1 MEGRD
6 VLSFDEL
13 RQSLTEEQ
21 IQAIMSRLGADEVQ
35 DHGEYL
41 TFRTICHNKNP
52 YDAGFN
58 LAYYKDTKL
67 FHCFSE
73 CSQTF
78 DIFELVRKR
87 FTIDGEDAY
96 PTSLYFFV
104 LNYTDLNIGPTIGS
118 QEYKNIAYLY
128 EQQPIEFILPEF
140 SSNVLDVFIKYYAPE
155 WIEDGIS
162 QEAMNK
168 FNIKYH
174 IKHNQIIIP
183 HYDPKGRLVGIRGR
197 SLDPEQAELYG
208 KYRPIKIEETLYNH
222 PLALNLYGLNQAQ
235 KAITETG
242 IAIVAEGE
250 KSCLQ
255 AENLLDKNVVVAA
268 CGSNISKWQIL
279 LLLKYT
285 DVKEIIVAFDREEE
299 QGSNKYYN
307 KLYTMCEK
315 YKSYCN
321 ISFIYDNQ
329 LMKMK
334 DSPFD
339 QNKKTLEKLIERR
352 TRIK

>member
-1 MEGRD
+1 MMK
-6 VLSFDEL
+6 FDEL

-21 IQAIMSRLGADEVQ
+21 IQAIMIRLGADEIQ
-35 DHGEYL
+35 DHGEYF
-41 TFRTICHNKNP
+41 TFRTICHNEHP
-52 YDAGFN
+52 YEAGFN
-58 LAYYKDTKL
+58 LAYYKDSKL

-87 FTIDGEDAY
+87 FIIDGEDSY

-104 LNYTDLNIGPTIGS
+104 LNYADSNLSSTIGR
-118 QEYKNIAYLY
+118 QEYQAIAHFY
-128 EQQPIEFILPEF
+128 EQQPIEFILPEY
-140 SSNVLDVFIKYYAPE
+140 SSNVLDVFVEYFAPE
-155 WIEDGIS
+155 WLGDGIS
-162 QEAMNK
+162 GPAQK
-168 FNIKYH
+168 KYGIKYH

-183 HYDPKGRLVGIRGR
+183 HYDPTGRLVGIRGR
-197 SLDPEQAELYG
+197 SLDPEQAERYG

-222 PLALNLYGLNQAQ
+222 PLALNLYGLD
-235 KAITETG
+235 KAKTAISETG
-242 IAIVAEGE
+242 VAIIAEGE

-255 AENLLDKNVVVAA
+255 AENLLSKNVVVAA
-268 CGSNISKWQIL
+268 CGNNISKWQVL

-285 DVKEIIVAFDREEE
+285 DIKEIIVAFDREEQ

-321 ISFIYDNQ
+321 FSFIYDNQ
-329 LMKMK
+329 LMKLK
-334 DSPFD
+334 ESPFD
-339 QNKKTLEKLIERR
+339 QNKETLEKLIERR